1 MVIGPADAPQFP
13 DLQTPAM
20 RRGAAHRPKSGNAAT
35 PHTALRGR
43 HGAVHSYGRNSGARL
58 IRALLIVCQ
67 ILLGALPA
75 LLSVSPSAAQTVETV
90 PSEPQNLS
98 ATPGDGAVAL
108 NWQAP
113 ASDGGAELTGYEY
126 RFAEGAAV
134 PATTVWNYAGTSLTV
149 TVGSLTN
156 GTAYAFEVRTANR
169 VGVSDAA
176 ETRATPA
183 TVPGAPQ
190 DFTATPGHGEVM
202 LTWARAGERRRGC
215 GRPLRVPP
223 CGRCL
228 GAVRHGLG
236 FRRGSVQRDRR
247 QPDQRHGLC
256 LRGAGRERRGRGRSR
271 HSGGDASDGAVR
283 ATEPDGN
290 AGRRPG
296 NPQLQ
301 APADDGGSVIHPY
314 VYRYAEGTSVPI
326 GTPWEFLDD
335 GLTVTI
341 ENLTNGTAYAF
352 EVRAVNRMGVGDVAT
367 ATTIPATQA
376 TVPSEPQNLSAT
388 PGDGA
393 VALNWQAPASD
404 GGAEL
409 TGYEYRFA
417 EGAAVPATTV
427 WNYAGTS
434 LTVTVGSLTNG
445 TAYAFE
451 VRTANRVG
459 VSDAAETRATPAAA
473 ATAPSEPQDLSATP
487 GDGAVALNWQAPASD
502 GGAELTGYEYRFAE
516 GAAVPATTVWDYAG
530 TSLTVTVGSL
540 TNGTA
545 YAFEVRTANRVGVS
559 DAAET
564 RATPAAA
571 ATVPSEPQNLSATPG
586 DGAVALNWQAPASDG
601 GAELTG
607 YEYRFAEGAAVPAT
621 TVWNYAGTSLTVTV
635 GSLTN
640 GTAYAFEVRTANRVG
655 VSDAAETRATPA
667 TVPGAPQDFTATPGH
682 GEVML
687 TWRAPASDGGAAVDR
702 YEYRHAEGAS
712 VPAETAWASAG
723 TSLTATIASLTNGT
737 GYAFEARAVNDAGE
751 SDPASATAMPAAPA
765 TVPSAPQNLTGDAR
779 QRPSDPQLASTGERR
794 RCRDPPLHLPLQ
806 RGRLGPERRV
816 VGST

>member
-1 MVIGPADAPQFP
+1 MHEQLRHRRVAVSGSVVIGPADAPQFP

-98 ATPGDGAVAL
+98 VTPGDGAVAL

-202 LTWARAGERRRGC
+202 LTW
-215 GRPLRVPP
+215 
-223 CGRCL
+223 
-228 GAVRHGLG
+228 GA
-236 FRRGSVQRDRR
+236 
-247 QPDQRHGLC
+247 P
-256 LRGAGRERRGRGRSR
+256 
-271 HSGGDASDGAVR
+271 ASDGGAAFDRYEYRHAEGASVPSATAWASAGAAFNATVGSLTNGTAYAFEVR
-283 ATEPDGN
+283 AVSDAGAGGPATAAATPATVPSAPQNLTATPGDGRVTLN
-290 AGRRPG
+290 W
-296 NPQLQ
+296 Q

-352 EVRAVNRMGVGDVAT
+352 EVRAVNRMGIGDVAT

-376 TVPSEPQNLSAT
+376 TVPSEPQN
-388 PGDGA
+388 
-393 VALNWQAPASD
+393 
-404 GGAEL
+404 
-409 TGYEYRFA
+409 
-417 EGAAVPATTV
+417 
-427 WNYAGTS
+427 
-434 LTVTVGSLTNG
+434 
-445 TAYAFE
+445 
-451 VRTANRVG
+451 
-459 VSDAAETRATPAAA
+459 
-473 ATAPSEPQDLSATP
+473 
-487 GDGAVALNWQAPASD
+487 
-502 GGAELTGYEYRFAE
+502 
-516 GAAVPATTVWDYAG
+516 
-530 TSLTVTVGSL
+530 
-540 TNGTA
+540 
-545 YAFEVRTANRVGVS
+545 
-559 DAAET
+559 
-564 RATPAAA
+564 
-571 ATVPSEPQNLSATPG
+571 
-586 DGAVALNWQAPASDG
+586 
-601 GAELTG
+601 
-607 YEYRFAEGAAVPAT
+607 
-621 TVWNYAGTSLTVTV
+621 
-635 GSLTN
+635 
-640 GTAYAFEVRTANRVG
+640 
-655 VSDAAETRATPA
+655 
-667 TVPGAPQDFTATPGH
+667 
-682 GEVML
+682 
-687 TWRAPASDGGAAVDR
+687 
-702 YEYRHAEGAS
+702 
-712 VPAETAWASAG
+712 
-723 TSLTATIASLTNGT
+723 
-737 GYAFEARAVNDAGE
+737 
-751 SDPASATAMPAAPA
+751 
-765 TVPSAPQNLTGDAR
+765 
-779 QRPSDPQLASTGERR
+779 
-794 RCRDPPLHLPLQ
+794 C
-806 RGRLGPERRV
+806 
-816 VGST
+816 